1 LMNDVPTV
9 AEMVA
14 RLTQEYDAARARLKL

>member
-1 LMNDVPTV
+1 MDDVPTV

-14 RLTQEYDAARARLKL
+14 RLSAEYAAARARLAL